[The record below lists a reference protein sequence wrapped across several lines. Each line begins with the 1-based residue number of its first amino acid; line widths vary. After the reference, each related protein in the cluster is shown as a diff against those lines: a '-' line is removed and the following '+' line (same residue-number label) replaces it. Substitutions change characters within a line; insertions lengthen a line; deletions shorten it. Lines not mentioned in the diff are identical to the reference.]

1 VRDSEDAMD
10 YQGFITTVQQ
20 TAQMPVERAEDL
32 ACFTLRTLA
41 RRVPEDEARG
51 LAERL
56 PEKLRSC
63 LAPEGLP
70 EKFTVDEL
78 VRRVEQHQGVDRS
91 TAERETRAVLA
102 ALRRA
107 VGPEAYA
114 ALRDRLPKDF
124 HPLLDAAVLELPPD
138 ERAEPAAA
146 PAMTLDEFL
155 DRVAERAGL
164 DRDAARRAAE
174 AVLEALAMRITGG
187 QVGDLEALLP
197 PELRPALERGS
208 ARSGGRALS
217 FKLGRFIDEI
227 KDVEGVTEK
236 DANVHARAVL
246 AVLRE
251 AVGEKEFHDTTAQL
265 PGEFRILLKS
275 G

>member
-1 VRDSEDAMD
+1 
-10 YQGFITTVQQ
+10 
-20 TAQMPVERAEDL
+20 
-32 ACFTLRTLA
+32 
-41 RRVPEDEARG
+41 
-51 LAERL
+51 
-56 PEKLRSC
+56 
-63 LAPEGLP
+63 
-70 EKFTVDEL
+70 
-78 VRRVEQHQGVDRS
+78 
-91 TAERETRAVLA
+91 
-102 ALRRA
+102 
-107 VGPEAYA
+107 
-114 ALRDRLPKDF
+114 
-124 HPLLDAAVLELPPD
+124 
-138 ERAEPAAA
+138 
-146 PAMTLDEFL
+146 MTLDEFL
-155 DRVAERAGL
+155 DRVAARTGL

-227 KDVEGVTEK
+227 KDAEGVTEK